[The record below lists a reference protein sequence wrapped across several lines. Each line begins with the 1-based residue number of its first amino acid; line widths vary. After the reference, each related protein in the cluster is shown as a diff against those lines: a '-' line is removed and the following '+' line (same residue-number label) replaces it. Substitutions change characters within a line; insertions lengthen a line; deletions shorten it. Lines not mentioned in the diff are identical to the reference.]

1 MAKNL
6 HAPSVFLVRDA
17 GYYKAPSKTLLESFA
32 EDFVEGPVLIVKWSK
47 DEQSVVFL
55 TNACPAEA
63 IKADTLP
70 DSEKWVEMNRQYASV
85 WPNITRKGKV
95 PEDADEWLKIENKFE
110 KFFNPAPGKTQ

>member
-63 IKADTLP
+63 IKMASAFIGGEADLAL
-70 DSEKWVEMNRQYASV
+70 DLDDVE
-85 WPNITRKGKV
+85 
-95 PEDADEWLKIENKFE
+95 L
-110 KFFNPAPGKTQ
+110 